1 MDNLPIVQD
10 ELLLLHRA
18 RSLESEAL
26 AEIHDTYYVP
36 IFRYIAMRVGDHATA
51 EDLASDV
58 FIRLL
63 DALRDKTAPQKT
75 LRGWLFAVASR
86 VVKDH
91 FRQRYR
97 RQLTHLDESL
107 ASEAIG
113 PDRVVEMKLTH
124 EVLHAALGE
133 LTEEQ
138 QNVLALRFGYE
149 MSIREVAETMGKSE
163 GAVKMLQA
171 RAVAMLSRTM
181 YPGTATT

>member
-1 MDNLPIVQD
+1 MQD

-26 AEIHDTYYVP
+26 AEIHDTFYVP
-36 IFRYIAMRVGDHATA
+36 IFRYIVMRVNDRDVA
-51 EDLASDV
+51 EDLASEV

-63 DALRDKTAPQKT
+63 QALRDKTAPQKT

-97 RQLTHLDESL
+97 R
-107 ASEAIG
+107 
-113 PDRVVEMKLTH
+113 PVVELDDSMPGETNGPERAVEMNLAQ
-124 EVLHAALGE
+124 EDLRQAMDE

-138 QNVLALRFGYE
+138 QHVLALRFGSE
-149 MSIREVAETMGKSE
+149 MSVREVADAMGKSE
-163 GAVKMLQA
+163 GAIKMLQA
-171 RAVAMLSRTM
+171 RAVAMLARKM
-181 YPGTATT
+181 QPGTSS